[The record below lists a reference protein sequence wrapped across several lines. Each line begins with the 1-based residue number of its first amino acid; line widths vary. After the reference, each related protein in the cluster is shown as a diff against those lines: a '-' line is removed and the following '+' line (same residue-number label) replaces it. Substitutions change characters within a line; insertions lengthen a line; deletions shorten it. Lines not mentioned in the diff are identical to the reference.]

1 MGENRNLRK
10 AWENGSERINNL
22 DENAHHFNKLIQIV
36 SYQVITCTYET
47 GNLIWANIYV
57 PEVVMQN
64 SGSVVVGN
72 TGVVNA
78 TLRGYE
84 RGYKTVASPAQKFGE
99 GKKFGG
105 AKMFDFWRI
114 TLVCLEKRLSK
125 HKMTIFSKHFWGAWS
140 LWPPLANCQGLREG
154 QKRYIVPG
162 PGRHCCPGGNSTH
175 TKFFC
180 NQVQNY

>member
-1 MGENRNLRK
+1 
-10 AWENGSERINNL
+10 L

-140 LWPPLANCQGLREG
+140 LWPPWLTAKAYGRG
-154 QKRYIVPG
+154 KRGTSYPG
-162 PGRHCCPGGNSTH
+162 PVGTAAQEVIVRTLSFSV
-175 TKFFC
+175 TKSKIT
-180 NQVQNY
+180 NVSQLPV